1 MAHLEQLIHL
11 KQAGMLTDAG
21 FSAAKARLLAL

>member
-1 MAHLEQLIHL
+1 LTHL